1 MRSLRTGGQRAVSV
15 EEGMLTKLTEK
26 FRFGRPSE
34 LVGVDIGTTSIK
46 VCTVRQIRNGFK
58 LSKFGRKSYDDDLLH
73 DGNIINQQFVA
84 DELRTLLNETGINT
98 RSAAASLSSYTVITK
113 RITIPFVPKEDLDQS
128 VMLEVENVIP
138 FPLQDIYYNYY
149 VMNSDDDKGQM
160 MNLLIVAAKREI
172 VDGYVN
178 TFNLAGLNL
187 VILDVDIFAITNLVE
202 MLYAPKDFSVV
213 TADIG
218 ASVTNIAI
226 VKGPSIEFTR
236 EILIGGKYL
245 TADIG
250 RVLKINYNEAEE
262 KKLGGSAEA
271 QELFSEFVV
280 NVASEIN
287 KTINFY
293 VATKPKETVGKIY
306 LTGGSALVPRLK
318 EEIETETGIE
328 VEFLNPF
335 LTFNGHEGD
344 ELATHQCFA
353 PVALYLSTRIGDLE
367 T

>member
-1 MRSLRTGGQRAVSV
+1 
-15 EEGMLTKLTEK
+15 MLTKLSEK
-26 FRFGRPSE
+26 LNFRGPSE
-34 LVGVDIGTTSIK
+34 LIGVDIGTTSIK
-46 VCTVRQIRNGFK
+46 VCTVKRAKNGFK

-73 DGNIINQQFVA
+73 DGNIIDQQFVA
-84 DELRTLLNETGINT
+84 GELRILLSETGISC

-113 RITIPFVPKEDLDQS
+113 RITIPFVPEEDLDQS

-149 VMNSDDDKGQM
+149 VMNVDEEKGDM

-172 VDGYVN
+172 VDGYLN
-178 TFNLAGLNL
+178 AFNLAGLNL
-187 VILDVDIFAITNLVE
+187 LILDVDIFAITNLVE

-213 TADIG
+213 TADVG

-226 VKGPSIEFTR
+226 VKGQSIEFTR

-250 RVLKINYNEAEE
+250 RVLKIEHNEAEA
-262 KKLGGSAEA
+262 KKLTGDNEI
-271 QELFSEFVV
+271 QELFSEFVM

-306 LTGGSALVPRLK
+306 LTGGSALIAQLK
-318 EEIETETGIE
+318 EEIESETGIE

-335 LTFNGHEGD
+335 LAFNGHEND
-344 ELATHQCFA
+344 QQTTDQCFA

>member
-1 MRSLRTGGQRAVSV
+1 MI
-15 EEGMLTKLTEK
+15 
-26 FRFGRPSE
+26 
-34 LVGVDIGTTSIK
+34 GVDIGTTSIK
-46 VCTVRQIRNGFK
+46 VCTVKKVRNGFR

-73 DGNIINQQFVA
+73 DGNIIDQQFVA
-84 DELRTLLNETGINT
+84 GELRALLNETGINS

-149 VMNSDDDKGQM
+149 VMNVDEEKGDM

-172 VDGYVN
+172 VDGYLN
-178 TFNLAGLNL
+178 AFKLAGLNL
-187 VILDVDIFAITNLVE
+187 LILDVDIFAITNLVE

-213 TADIG
+213 TADVG

-226 VKGPSIEFTR
+226 VKGQNIEFTR

-250 RVLKINYNEAEE
+250 RVLKIDHSEAEE
-262 KKLGGSAEA
+262 RKLRGDIEA

-293 VATKPKETVGKIY
+293 VATKPKETVGKIF
-306 LTGGSALVPRLK
+306 LTGGSALIAQLK
-318 EEIETETGIE
+318 EEIESETGIE

-335 LTFNGHEGD
+335 LAFNGHENSESTAD
-344 ELATHQCFA
+344 QCFA

>member
-1 MRSLRTGGQRAVSV
+1 MLRTLS
-15 EEGMLTKLTEK
+15 EKLH
-26 FRFGRPSE
+26 FRGPSE
-34 LVGVDIGTTSIK
+34 LIGVDIGTTSIK
-46 VCTVRQIRNGFK
+46 VCTVKHVKNGFK
-58 LSKFGRKSYDDDLLH
+58 LSKFGRKTYDDDLLH
-73 DGNIINQQFVA
+73 DGNIIDQQFVA
-84 DELRTLLNETGINT
+84 QELHTLLNETGVKS

-113 RITIPFVPKEDLDQS
+113 RITIPSVAKDDLDQS

-149 VMNSDDDKGQM
+149 VMNPDEEKGDM

-187 VILDVDIFAITNLVE
+187 LILDVDIFAITNLVE

-213 TADIG
+213 TADVG

-226 VKGPSIEFTR
+226 VKGQSIEFTR

-250 RVLKINYNEAEE
+250 RALKIEHNEAEE
-262 KKLGGSAEA
+262 RKLSGGDEA
-271 QELFSEFVV
+271 QDLFSEFVI

-293 VATKPKETVGKIY
+293 VATKPKETVGKIF
-306 LTGGSALVPRLK
+306 LTGGSALIPQLK

-335 LTFNGHEGD
+335 LAFNGHGVD
-344 ELATHQCFA
+344 EQTIDQCFA
-353 PVALYLSTRIGDLE
+353 PVALYLSTRIGDLG

>member
-1 MRSLRTGGQRAVSV
+1 
-15 EEGMLTKLTEK
+15 MLTKLREK
-26 FRFGRPSE
+26 FHFGGPSE
-34 LVGVDIGTTSIK
+34 LIGVDIGTTSIK
-46 VCTVRQIRNGFK
+46 VCTVKGGKSGFK
-58 LSKFGRKSYDDDLLH
+58 LSRFGRKSYDDDLLH
-73 DGNIINQQFVA
+73 DGNIIDQEFVA
-84 DELRTLLNETGINT
+84 RELRALLAQTGINC

-149 VMNSDDDKGQM
+149 VMNADEEKGDM

-172 VDGYVN
+172 VDAYIN

-187 VILDVDIFAITNLVE
+187 LILDVDIFAITNLVE

-213 TADIG
+213 TADVG

-226 VKGPSIEFTR
+226 VKGQSIEFTR

-250 RVLKINYNEAEE
+250 RVLKVEHSEAEK
-262 KKLGGSAEA
+262 KKLGGDDEA
-271 QELFSEFVV
+271 QELFSEFIM

-293 VATKPKETVGKIY
+293 VATKPKETVGKIF
-306 LTGGSALVPRLK
+306 LTGGSALIAHLK
-318 EEIETETGIE
+318 EEIESETGVE

-335 LTFNGHEGD
+335 LAFNGHED
-344 ELATHQCFA
+344 DQQASDQCFA

>member
-1 MRSLRTGGQRAVSV
+1 MLRTLS
-15 EEGMLTKLTEK
+15 EK
-26 FRFGRPSE
+26 FHFKGPSE
-34 LVGVDIGTTSIK
+34 LIGVDIGTTSIK
-46 VCTVRQIRNGFK
+46 VCTVKRLKNGFK
-58 LSKFGRKSYDDDLLH
+58 LSKFGRKSYEDDLLH
-73 DGNIINQQFVA
+73 DGNIIDQQFVA
-84 DELRTLLNETGINT
+84 KELRTLLNETGINS

-113 RITIPFVPKEDLDQS
+113 RITIPFVPKDDLDQS

-138 FPLQDIYYNYY
+138 FPLRDIYYNYY
-149 VMNSDDDKGQM
+149 VMNADEEKGEM

-187 VILDVDIFAITNLVE
+187 LILDVDIFAITNLVE

-213 TADIG
+213 TADVG

-226 VKGPSIEFTR
+226 VKGQSIEFTR

-250 RVLKINYNEAEE
+250 RALKVDHNEAEE
-262 KKLGGSAEA
+262 KKLRGDNEA
-271 QELFSEFVV
+271 QELFSEFVI

-293 VATKPKETVGKIY
+293 VATKPKETVGKIF
-306 LTGGSALVPRLK
+306 LTGGSALISQLK
-318 EEIETETGIE
+318 EEIESETGIE

-335 LTFNGHEGD
+335 LTFNGHED
-344 ELATHQCFA
+344 DQISLEQCFA

>member
-1 MRSLRTGGQRAVSV
+1 MLRTLS
-15 EEGMLTKLTEK
+15 EK
-26 FRFGRPSE
+26 FHLRGPSE
-34 LVGVDIGTTSIK
+34 LIGVDIGTTSIK
-46 VCTVRQIRNGFK
+46 VCTVKKVKNGFK
-58 LSKFGRKSYDDDLLH
+58 LVKFGRKFYTDDLLH
-73 DGNIINQQFVA
+73 DGNIIDQQFVA
-84 DELRTLLNETGINT
+84 QELSTLLKETGISS

-113 RITIPFVPKEDLDQS
+113 RITIPYVPKEDLDDS

-149 VMNSDDDKGQM
+149 VMNPEDEKGEM

-172 VDGYVN
+172 VDGYIN
-178 TFNLAGLNL
+178 TFKLAGLNL
-187 VILDVDIFAITNLVE
+187 LILDVDIFAITNLVE
-202 MLYAPKDFSVV
+202 MLHTPKEFSVV
-213 TADIG
+213 TADVG

-226 VKGPSIEFTR
+226 VKGQGIEFTR
-236 EILIGGKYL
+236 EILIGGKHL

-250 RVLKINYNEAEE
+250 RALKIEYNDAEE
-262 KKLGGSAEA
+262 KKLTGDNEA
-271 QELFSEFVV
+271 QELFSEFVG

-293 VATKPKETVGKIY
+293 VATKPKETVGKIF
-306 LTGGSALVPRLK
+306 LTGGSALIGQLK

-335 LTFNGHEGD
+335 LTFNGQAD
-344 ELATHQCFA
+344 DLTYRADQCFA

>member
-1 MRSLRTGGQRAVSV
+1 
-15 EEGMLTKLTEK
+15 MLKRLSEK
-26 FRFGRPSE
+26 FHFRGPTE
-34 LVGVDIGTTSIK
+34 LIGVDIGTTSIK
-46 VCTVRQIRNGFK
+46 VCTVKRARNGFK
-58 LSKFGRKSYDDDLLH
+58 LSKFGRKSYEDDLLH
-73 DGNIINQQFVA
+73 DGNIIDQQFVA
-84 DELRTLLNETGINT
+84 NELRTLLNETGINS

-113 RITIPFVPKEDLDQS
+113 RITIPFVPKDDLDQS

-138 FPLQDIYYNYY
+138 FPLRDIYYNYY
-149 VMNSDDDKGQM
+149 VMDVEEEKGEM

-187 VILDVDIFAITNLVE
+187 LILDVDIFAITNLVE

-213 TADIG
+213 TADVG

-226 VKGPSIEFTR
+226 VKGQGIEFTR

-250 RVLKINYNEAEE
+250 RALKVDHREAEE
-262 KKLGGSAEA
+262 RKLSGDSQA
-271 QELFSEFVV
+271 QENFSEFVV

-293 VATKPKETVGKIY
+293 VATKPKETVGKIF
-306 LTGGSALVPRLK
+306 LTGGSALIAQLK
-318 EEIETETGIE
+318 EEIESETGIE

-335 LTFNGHEGD
+335 LTFNGHQD
-344 ELATHQCFA
+344 DDHAADQCFA
-353 PVALYLSTRIGDLE
+353 PVALYLSTRICDLE

>member
-1 MRSLRTGGQRAVSV
+1 MLRTLS
-15 EEGMLTKLTEK
+15 EK
-26 FRFGRPSE
+26 FRFRGPSE
-34 LVGVDIGTTSIK
+34 LIGVDIGTTSIK
-46 VCTVRQIRNGFK
+46 VCTVKRAKNGFK
-58 LSKFGRKSYDDDLLH
+58 LSKFGRKSYSDDLLH
-73 DGNIINQQFVA
+73 DGNIIDQHFVA
-84 DELRTLLNETGINT
+84 QELRNLLNETGIST

-113 RITIPFVPKEDLDQS
+113 RITIPYVSADDLDES
-128 VMLEVENVIP
+128 IMLEVENVIP

-149 VMNSDDDKGQM
+149 VMNPDDEKGDM

-187 VILDVDIFAITNLVE
+187 LILDVDIFAITNLVE

-213 TADIG
+213 TADVG

-226 VKGPSIEFTR
+226 VKAQSIEFTR

-250 RVLKINYNEAEE
+250 RALKIEHAEAEE
-262 KKLGGSAEA
+262 KKLSGDNEV
-271 QELFSEFVV
+271 QELFSEFII

-293 VATKPKETVGKIY
+293 VATKPKETVGKIF
-306 LTGGSALVPRLK
+306 LTGGSALISQLK

-328 VEFLNPF
+328 VEFLDPF
-335 LTFNGHEGD
+335 LTFNGHGD
-344 ELATHQCFA
+344 DQNAVDRCFA